1 MDPRQGEPMKH
12 TITLIPGDGI
22 GPEVTEPTLN
32 IIKATG
38 VTIDWE
44 THLAG
49 AEALK
54 KHGTTIPNEL
64 MDSFNKNKV
73 ALKGPVTT
81 PVGEGFASVNVELR
95 QTFNLYA
102 NLRPIKNLPGV
113 KARYQN
119 VDLIVVR
126 ENTEGLYSGIEHEVV
141 PGVMESLKII
151 TEKASTRI
159 AEFAFEF
166 ARSRGRKK
174 VAAVHKANI
183 MKLTDGLFLS
193 CAKTVAEKYPE
204 IGFSD
209 VIVDNA
215 CLQLVLDPLKFDVL
229 LLENLYG
236 DIVSDLAAGLVGGL
250 GVVPGANLGDEHAL
264 FETVHGSAP
273 DIKGKNIANPT
284 ALILAAVMMLDH
296 ISEKVAAKKI
306 RSALEKV
313 LMQGDVLTPDLG
325 GSASTKKFADAVIRE
340 IEK

>member
-1 MDPRQGEPMKH
+1 MKH
-12 TITLIPGDGI
+12 ALTLIPGDGI
-22 GPEVTEPTLN
+22 GPEVTKPTLE
-32 IIKATG
+32 IIKAAG
-38 VTIDWE
+38 VDIQWE

-49 AEALK
+49 ADALK
-54 KHGTTIPNEL
+54 KHKTTLPKEL

-95 QTFNLYA
+95 QSFDLYA
-102 NLRPIKNLPGV
+102 NLRPIRNLPGV

-126 ENTEGLYSGIEHEVV
+126 ENTEGLYSGLEHEVV

-159 AEFAFEF
+159 ARFAFEF
-166 ARSRGRKK
+166 ARIEHRKK
-174 VAAVHKANI
+174 IAAIHKANI
-183 MKLTDGLFLS
+183 MKLSDGLFLD
-193 CAKTVAEKYPE
+193 CARKMAANYPD

-209 VIVDNA
+209 LIVDNA
-215 CLQLVLDPLKFDVL
+215 CLQLVLDPLKLDVL

-250 GVVPGANLGDEHAL
+250 GVVAGANLGDSHAL

-273 DIKGKNIANPT
+273 DIKGKGIANPT
-284 ALILAAVMMLDH
+284 AMISAAIMMLNH
-296 ISEKVAAKKI
+296 ISEQTAAGQI
-306 RSALEKV
+306 SLALERV
-313 LMQGDVLTPDLG
+313 LRRGDCLTRDLG
-325 GSASTKKFADAVIRE
+325 GLATTKKFAEAIIKE
-340 IEK
+340 IER